1 MRSVTIGVFDG
12 VHLGHTYMV
21 RKMVQYAI
29 DHDQIPTALVFEMP
43 YEAITNPQNFDGLL
57 TTPDERSEL
66 LKNLGV
72 RDVIIQDL
80 RSIVNMREK
89 DYVDLLLKE
98 YWMKSIYV
106 GYDFKFGKHA
116 QGDVELLKEMGK
128 TRGFTVDITPKIL
141 DGDMRISSSLIRHEI
156 KAGRPDVARHFI
168 GRPFTISGIV
178 FKERGIGSK
187 IGFPTANI
195 SREGIN
201 LVIPKYGVYLVRSVI
216 DGTIV
221 YGVMGIGVR
230 PTTDS
235 DGEVTYEVH
244 FLDGEYQLVG
254 KRLKVE
260 LLEFLRPEIK
270 FANLQDLK
278 DAIAKDVKKAKEMIY
293 QKNFYG

>member
-1 MRSVTIGVFDG
+1 MRSITIGVFDG

-21 RKMVQYAI
+21 KKMVQYAN
-29 DHDQIPTALVFEMP
+29 DHGQVPTAIVFEMP
-43 YEAITNPQNFDGLL
+43 YEAIIDLQNFDGLI

-72 RDVIIQDL
+72 KDVIIQDL
-80 RSIVNMREK
+80 RSISSMKEK
-89 DYVDLLLKE
+89 DYVDLLLT
-98 YWMKSIYV
+98 YGMKSIYV

-128 TRGFTVDITPKIL
+128 IRGFTVDITPKIL
-141 DGDMRISSSLIRHEI
+141 DGDMRISSSLIRRAI
-156 KAGRPDVARHFI
+156 KEGRPDVAHHFI

-195 SREGIN
+195 SREGTN

-216 DGTIV
+216 DDTTV

-244 FLDGEYQLVG
+244 FLDGKYQLVG
-254 KRLKVE
+254 KHLKVE

-270 FANLQDLK
+270 FENLQDLK
-278 DAIAKDVKKAKEMIY
+278 DAIAGDVKKAKEMIS
-293 QKNFYG
+293 QIKSYG